1 MNIFIEKKWDYRE
14 ILNIFQD
21 LEINEDEEE
30 V

>member
-14 ILNIFQD
+14 ILNVFLD

-30 V
+30 L

>member
-14 ILNIFQD
+14 ILNVFLD
-21 LEINEDEEE
+21 LEINEDEE

>member
-14 ILNIFQD
+14 ILNVFQD

>member
-14 ILNIFQD
+14 ILNVFLD

>member
-14 ILNIFQD
+14 ILNVFYD

>member
-14 ILNIFQD
+14 ILNVFQD
-21 LEINEDEEE
+21 LEINEDEE